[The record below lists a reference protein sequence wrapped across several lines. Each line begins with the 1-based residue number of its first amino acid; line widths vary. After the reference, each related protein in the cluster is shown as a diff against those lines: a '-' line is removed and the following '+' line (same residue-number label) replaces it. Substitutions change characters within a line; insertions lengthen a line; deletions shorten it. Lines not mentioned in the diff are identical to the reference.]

1 MEHVIIGVDP
11 HKLSATIEVVDE
23 QEKLL
28 GSGRFTTD
36 QPGYAA
42 MRAYVKSWPERVWAV
57 EGANGAGRPLAQRLL
72 EAGEQVVDVPAKL
85 AARVRLFDTGH
96 NRKTDA
102 LDAHSI
108 AIVAVRTESL
118 RVLKV
123 DGELEA
129 LRMLTDRREA
139 LTRRRVQTVCRL
151 QALLA
156 ELTPGHAKRDITP
169 LQAKKVLASVR
180 PRDIAGKTR
189 RRIAAEELAELVAV
203 DAKIKKAT
211 AELKA
216 IVLARGSQLM
226 DLPGIGPVV
235 AARILADVG
244 DIARFADRN
253 RFASWTGTA
262 PLDASSGEQNRHRL
276 SRAGNR
282 RVNHMIHIAAVTQI
296 RHDTDGRTYYRRKRD
311 EGKKS
316 MEAIRCLKR
325 RISDTIFRQLLA
337 DANAASEHVSADPGG
352 QCGAS
357 LKSSAVDLPPHIDTS
372 DQPLPGPAKPTLQP
386 AARRRK
392 SPVPTTLPSAS

>member
-1 MEHVIIGVDP
+1 MEQVIIGVDP
-11 HKLSATIEVVDE
+11 HKLSATIEVVDHLE
-23 QEKLL
+23 QML

-36 QPGYAA
+36 RAGYSA
-42 MRAYVKSWPERVWAV
+42 MRNYVKSWSERVWAV
-57 EGANGAGRPLAQRLL
+57 EGANGVGRPLAQRLL
-72 EAGEQVVDVPAKL
+72 ESGEQVVDVPAKL

-102 LDAHSI
+102 RDAHSV
-108 AIVAVRTESL
+108 AVVAVRTPNL
-118 RVLKV
+118 RILRV

-156 ELTPGHAKRDITP
+156 ELLAGQAKRDITA
-169 LQAKKVLASVR
+169 LQAKRMLATVR

-189 RRIAAEELAELVAV
+189 RRIAAEELAELIVV
-203 DAKIKKAT
+203 DTKIKRAT

-216 IVLARGSQLM
+216 VVLARDSRLM
-226 DLPGIGPVV
+226 DIDGVGAVV

-244 DIARFADRN
+244 DVARFADRN

-262 PLDASSGEQNRHRL
+262 PLDASSGEQDRHRL

-296 RHDTDGRTYYRRKRD
+296 RLDTEGRAYYRRKRA
-311 EGKKS
+311 EGKKP
-316 MEAIRCLKR
+316 MEAMRCLKR
-325 RISDTIFRQLLA
+325 RISDAIYRQLVA
-337 DANAASEHVSADPGG
+337 DAQRVESADPGG
-352 QCGAS
+352 HCGAS
-357 LKSSAVDLPPHIDTS
+357 QESSAVDLPPLIDTS
-372 DQPLPGPAKPTLQP
+372 DQPLPDPQP
-386 AARRRK
+386 RRYAAPRRPRK
-392 SPVPTTLPSAS
+392 SRPARTS